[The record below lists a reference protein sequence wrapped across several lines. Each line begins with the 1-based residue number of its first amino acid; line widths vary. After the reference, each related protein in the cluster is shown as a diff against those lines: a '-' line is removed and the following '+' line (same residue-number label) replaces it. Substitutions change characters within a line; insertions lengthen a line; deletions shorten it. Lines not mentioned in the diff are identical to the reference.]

1 MKNNE
6 NCFGAPLL
14 DFLCFLIRNPI
25 ENHPEK
31 LLGSVQTNV
40 YITVS
45 TSSTKNVS
53 FTIRLYKQ
61 EIFQIKDFNQ
71 SVSAMASPSAP
82 IFFQVNLKEE
92 EAALVKFESKDGICA
107 ILSVQNVTCPVFD
120 LDRNVKFE
128 GLYQTVDTY
137 VLWKKNFL
145 LHKSD
150 TCFAFF
156 SLTGITYTQD
166 QYPVGIYLG
175 LFTFLLKNV
184 SCLFCILKF

>member
-1 MKNNE
+1 M
-6 NCFGAPLL
+6 C
-14 DFLCFLIRNPI
+14 PI

-31 LLGSVQTNV
+31 LLGSVQTDV

-61 EIFQIKDFNQ
+61 EIFQITDFNQ

-128 GLYQTVDTY
+128 GLYQTVDQY
-137 VLWKKNFL
+137 VL
-145 LHKSD
+145 
-150 TCFAFF
+150 
-156 SLTGITYTQD
+156 
-166 QYPVGIYLG
+166 
-175 LFTFLLKNV
+175 
-184 SCLFCILKF
+184 

>member
-1 MKNNE
+1 MK
-6 NCFGAPLL
+6 FFLLFRPLFINGGPHEIISDYRHL
-14 DFLCFLIRNPI
+14 LFFFRGYDRYNSVNRTLCPI

-31 LLGSVQTNV
+31 LLGSVQTDV

-61 EIFQIKDFNQ
+61 EIFQITDFNQ

-137 VLWKKNFL
+137 VL
-145 LHKSD
+145 
-150 TCFAFF
+150 
-156 SLTGITYTQD
+156 
-166 QYPVGIYLG
+166 
-175 LFTFLLKNV
+175 
-184 SCLFCILKF
+184 